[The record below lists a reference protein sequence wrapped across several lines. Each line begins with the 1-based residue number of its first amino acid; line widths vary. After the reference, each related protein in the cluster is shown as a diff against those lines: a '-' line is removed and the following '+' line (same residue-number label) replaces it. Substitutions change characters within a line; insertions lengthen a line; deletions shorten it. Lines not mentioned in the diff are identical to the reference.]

1 MEKRK
6 FVSFI
11 DKYYLAGSTNS
22 VKLQCKDQALGCQFI
37 TEDQNVVGNVTM
49 KGFDMPDCELGVYT
63 TAQLTKMLTALGNDV
78 TVQVNKADQT
88 AFSIQLAD
96 TSTIITYM
104 LADLSV
110 IQQAPNMKQL
120 PEFNVAIDL
129 SKDLADK
136 FVKSKNALPDAEN
149 FAVKSDGMG
158 TEMILNYSSLNTNRI
173 SFDVTVKDPGDLNAV
188 CFSAN
193 LLKEILVANK
203 DADSG
208 TLEVSQQGLARATF
222 KSGDFEATYYLV
234 QLQAA

>member
-1 MEKRK
+1 ML
-6 FVSFI
+6 FPSH
-11 DKYYLAGSTNS
+11 
-22 VKLQCKDQALGCQFI
+22 DQ
-37 TEDQNVVGNVTM
+37 V
-49 KGFDMPDCELGVYT
+49 GVYT

-78 TVQVNKADQT
+78 TVQVNKAGQT

-208 TLEVSQQGLARATF
+208 TLEVSQQGLARAIF